1 MRYKNDE
8 NGTFIINFTKNLVRL
23 HRFIE
28 WRQVPGRCN
37 MSQNKS
43 FIMKKFLFMIAAV
56 AMMASCTGNAK
67 QSGSASAASGDEQA
81 AGAAFEF
88 KVENGIGG
96 TTGSKNCHLVDIMA
110 DMPIEFQVV
119 ENGDSLDITAK
130 LTAVHDDDT
139 EMDENPREGAE
150 LWISGRDDDNKD
162 IKLVLIADEDS
173 YKALQEF
180 FPKAQGEKVDLTFK
194 GKATKADL
202 EKLNGKKTTNT
213 LVI

>member
-1 MRYKNDE
+1 
-8 NGTFIINFTKNLVRL
+8 
-23 HRFIE
+23 
-28 WRQVPGRCN
+28 
-37 MSQNKS
+37 
-43 FIMKKFLFMIAAV
+43 MKKFLLFFALV
-56 AMMASCTGNAK
+56 AMMVSCTGNAN
-67 QSGSASAASGDEQA
+67 QGSGSANAASDEAEA

-88 KVENGIGG
+88 KVTNGIGG

-110 DMPIEFQVV
+110 DMPITFECT
-119 ENGDSLDITAK
+119 ENGDSIDVTAK

-162 IKLVLIADEDS
+162 IKVTLMADEDS

-194 GKATKADL
+194 GKAAKADL
-202 EKLNGKKTTNT
+202 EKLNGKETTNT